1 MLCAVLL
8 MPLKEAMRL
17 APCAPVA
24 IYVIA
29 RYRVAFYVAGDD
41 EALRN
46 FFMCA
51 RSKHD

>member
-8 MPLKEAMRL
+8 MPLNDAMRF

-24 IYVIA
+24 IHGVA

-51 RSKHD
+51 RSKY